1 MKKFTVEHKLVIGF
15 AVALMLLLLSGGL
28 MFRSLQE
35 YKNISFW
42 VSRTYQVLDA
52 LGDVRSGLREIE
64 SKQRTYII
72 TGDEHSYIEYER
84 DAGQIRSVLASISRL
99 TADNP
104 RQQVRNVSLTLRVK
118 ERLQLLEKN
127 TALYRAN
134 GIEAVRE
141 NLKSDGII
149 FSMDLLLKEIR
160 LMEEEERTLLKQRND
175 QADQNANQTLGMGA
189 LLVTFTLLGMIIFWW
204 RMKSEIQG
212 RKVAEQAAQES
223 LLQNQISDVLLKE
236 SSINK
241 AYSDLLTIVNEDWP
255 SVDDLLQ
262 AALTTINKHVPIIA
276 AVCYLHQLED
286 QLVPLSSMGVA
297 LPLVA
302 GGMAQEAM
310 KRNEMIILHDI
321 PLNAVLSVSTG
332 AGIILP
338 REIIA
343 APLTVKNDVIA
354 VLELASLQGFGE
366 TERQIINR
374 IIPPLGIGINQKR
387 LELEL
392 KERSSQIE
400 TANYELQTINDESQT
415 LNLSLQSMNEEL
427 QAQQAEIAESNQRL
441 AEVSRTK
448 SEFLANMSHELRTPL
463 NSVIGFSEVLQDQ
476 LFGPINEKQQDY
488 VQNILTSGRHLL
500 SLINDILDLSKVESG
515 KMELELTGF
524 SLQETLDASLMMLKE
539 KALKGEIDLQMD
551 PAPLADIQIVADQR
565 KLKQILF
572 NLLSNAVKFTPAGG
586 TIRVGAISDGDF
598 VEITLADSGIGIKQE
613 DIPKLFHPFTQLESV
628 YSKEFEGTGLG
639 LALTRQLVELHG
651 GRIWVKSD
659 FGKGSRFSFTIPL
672 TCVPNTDTALSQPDM
687 VPAAGGV
694 TPGVAKTVLM
704 IEDNPLTLIAMENA
718 LKRKGY
724 RALRASSGQ
733 EGLEIAQRDSPDL
746 IVLDLVM
753 PGMSGFEVANRLKN
767 NNVATNVP
775 ILVLTSMDLSPADRA
790 RLAGKVWR
798 IEGKGSLSTHEFLSL
813 VENAVGSKKQ
823 VLTKGDEHHGA

>member
-1 MKKFTVEHKLVIGF
+1 MKKFTVEHKLLIGF

-52 LGDVRSGLREIE
+52 LGDVRSGLREME
-64 SKQRTYII
+64 SKQRIYII
-72 TGDEHSYIEYER
+72 TGDEHLYIEYER
-84 DAGQIRSVLASISRL
+84 DAGQIRSVLASISQL

-104 RQQVRNVSLTLRVK
+104 RQQLRNVSLTLQVK

-127 TALYRAN
+127 TAIYRAK

-141 NLKSDGII
+141 NLKTDGIA

-160 LMEEEERTLLKQRND
+160 LMEAEERTLLKQRND
-175 QADQNANQTLGMGA
+175 QADQNANQTLAMGA
-189 LLVTFTLLGMIIFWW
+189 LLVTVTLLGMVIFWW
-204 RMKSEIQG
+204 RMKSEMQG
-212 RKVAEQAAQES
+212 RKAAELEAQES

-241 AYSDLLTIVNEDWP
+241 AYSDLLTIVNKDWQ
-255 SVDDLLQ
+255 SVNDLLQ
-262 AALTTINKHVPIIA
+262 AALATINKHVPIIA
-276 AVCYLHQLED
+276 AVCYLHQQD
-286 QLVPLSSMGVA
+286 DPLVPLASLGVP
-297 LPLVA
+297 LPLQA
-302 GGMAQEAM
+302 GDMAQDVV
-310 KRNEMIILHDI
+310 KRNEMIILHAI
-321 PLNAVLSVSTG
+321 PADSVLSVSTG

-343 APLTVKNDVIA
+343 APLMVKNDVIA
-354 VLELASLQGFGE
+354 VLELASLQGFGD

-392 KERSSQIE
+392 KDRSHQIE

-427 QAQQAEIAESNQRL
+427 QAQQAEIAESNRRL

-476 LFGPINEKQQDY
+476 LFGPINEKQQEY

-524 SLQETLDASLMMLKE
+524 SLQETLEASLMMLQE

-551 PAPLADIQIVADQR
+551 PALQTDIQIVADQR

-586 TIRVGAISDGDF
+586 SVKVSSLSDGDF
-598 VEITLADSGIGIKQE
+598 VEITVADSGIGIKQE
-613 DIPKLFHPFTQLESV
+613 DIPKLFQPFTQLESV
-628 YSKEFEGTGLG
+628 YSKQFEGTGLG
-639 LALTRQLVELHG
+639 LALTKQLIELHG
-651 GRIWVKSD
+651 GRVWVKSE
-659 FGKGSRFSFTIPL
+659 FGKGSSFSFTIPL
-672 TCVPNTDTALSQPDM
+672 TQQAVKAGSTHLQDTGTG
-687 VPAAGGV
+687 VGNAA
-694 TPGVAKTVLM
+694 PGAAKTVLM
-704 IEDNPLTLIAMENA
+704 IEDNPLTLIALENA

-724 RALRASSGQ
+724 RALRASNGM
-733 EGLEIAQRDSPDL
+733 EGLEIAQRDSPDM

-775 ILVLTSMDLSPADRA
+775 ILVLTSMDLSTADRA

-813 VENAVGSKKQ
+813 VESAVGPKTHT
-823 VLTKGDEHHGA
+823 LTKGDSHHGA